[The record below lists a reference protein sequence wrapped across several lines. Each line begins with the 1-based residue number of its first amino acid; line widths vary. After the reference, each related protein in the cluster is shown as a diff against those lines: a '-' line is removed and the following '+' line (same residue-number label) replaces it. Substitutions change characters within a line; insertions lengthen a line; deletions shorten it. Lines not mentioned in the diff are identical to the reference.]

1 MSDNEEGFI
10 IERSMETP
18 TSWIQINTVGPGT
31 ENYQDVGLNTGYV
44 HYYRVRAYNAGGN
57 SDPSNTADA
66 ITCLCPMYINF
77 DHVGGDVAPV
87 NKSIRYEVVMTNLT
101 GVYQCW
107 INQNLGATIHAS
119 SPDDNSEDH
128 AGWYWQFNRKQGYMH
143 DGSIRTPGTAW
154 NSSIAEAS
162 DWSSENDPC
171 NILLGS
177 GWRIPT
183 EQEWLFAYFN
193 GGWSTFENI
202 FLSPLM
208 LHAAGSLGLFD
219 GALYDRG
226 SYGSYWSSKST
237 SDSEGS
243 FFLITSGGSYVDQ
256 RNKASGYSVR
266 CLKDSY

>member
-1 MSDNEEGFI
+1 
-10 IERSMETP
+10 
-18 TSWIQINTVGPGT
+18 
-31 ENYQDVGLNTGYV
+31 
-44 HYYRVRAYNAGGN
+44 
-57 SDPSNTADA
+57 
-66 ITCLCPMYINF
+66 
-77 DHVGGDVAPV
+77 
-87 NKSIRYEVVMTNLT
+87 
-101 GVYQCW
+101 
-107 INQNLGATIHAS
+107 
-119 SPDDNSEDH
+119 
-128 AGWYWQFNRKQGYMH
+128 MH